1 MSLVIVTQEKRGSWQ
16 SVLLDDDKPYPN
28 NFLCGI
34 WDRDKGIAL
43 AYTHA
48 HAQTIEVN
56 RKIRER
62 EEHGTT

>member
-1 MSLVIVTQEKRGSWQ
+1 MSLVIVTRKKGRDWQ
-16 SVLLDDDKPYPN
+16 SVLLDDDKYYPD

-34 WDRDKGIAL
+34 WDRDKDIAL

-48 HAQTIEVN
+48 HGLIVEIN

-62 EEHGTT
+62 ERNGQT